1 MGLDARLAA
10 VPHRDVAEAIELEVS
25 IELAVQARQN
35 VLVKLRRNSLR
46 IVVGGQK
53 NLRTLGEI
61 GAQQQSVAR
70 AQRPADAAKNLYG
83 LVWFEIPNARSDVE
97 HQLAPA
103 DATQRGY
110 ASGVV
115 GDDGIDSQPGKLPPE
130 LRFRL
135 LQRGRRNINRVKQR
149 SALPAQQLLN
159 QDAGLAGGAGAE
171 FDQGQRRS
179 GMLQDIARVRLQ
191 DRALGA
197 REIVLRQLGD
207 LLEQRAADVVVKQ
220 FRRQPLG
227 RRTQALE
234 YFQGDG
240 VVRQE
245 LKLLASCHW
254 PTVCPRS
261 EERRVGK

>member
-1 MGLDARLAA
+1 MGLDPRLLA
-10 VPHRDVAEAIELEVS
+10 VPSSDMAEAIELEVS

-35 VLVKLRRNSLR
+35 VLVKRRRNSLR

-61 GAQQQSVAR
+61 GAQQQSVAG
-70 AQRPADAAKNLYG
+70 AQRSSDAPQNPYG
-83 LVWFEIPNARSDVE
+83 LVWFEIPNTRSDVE

-115 GDDGIDSQPGKLPPE
+115 GDDGIDPQPGKLPAQ
-130 LRFRL
+130 LRFRF
-135 LQRGRRNINRVKQR
+135 LQRGRRNINRVKQCA
-149 SALPAQQLLN
+149 ALPAQQFLN
-159 QDAGLAGGAGAE
+159 QNAGLAGGASAE
-171 FDQGQRRS
+171 FDQSQRRS
-179 GMLQDIARVRLQ
+179 RMLQDIARVRLQ

-197 REIVLRQLGD
+197 REVVLRQLGD
-207 LLEQRAADVVVKQ
+207 LLEEGRADVVIKQ

-227 RRTQALE
+227 RCTQTLE
-234 YFQGDG
+234 YFQGDC

-254 PTVCPRS
+254 PTVCP
-261 EERRVGK
+261 